1 MPMGK
6 LEVTPELYLKD
17 GSPNL
22 KALMKYD
29 DDTFIELAYQLIL
42 HRAPDTEGKQYYL
55 GRLRS
60 GISKS
65 RVLGQLLSSK
75 ELNKQPVAAD
85 SLIKVSLERY
95 SNLIEFLQK
104 LPDPSQVNAYLHK
117 LRGNVLEVK
126 ARGQR
131 LVGENALVRA
141 IAIKPEQTWIGRQVA
156 TVVAHTP
163 LGARRVASSTQ
174 VQAGVLLSPAG
185 DQATIEE
192 LTKSIQNLTRILNV
206 LIEKQYGNDPEILLI
221 KAQLSQVE
229 SSSHSDAAA
238 HSHQDDSRK
247 QDSEEHALLKRLSPT
262 ALTIFKKL
270 NDH

>member
-1 MPMGK
+1 MGK

-29 DDTFIELAYQLIL
+29 DDTFVELAYQLIL

-65 RVLGQLLSSK
+65 RVLSQLLSSN

-85 SLIKVSLERY
+85 SLIKVSLEKY
-95 SNLIEFLQK
+95 SNMIEFLQK

-117 LRGNVLEVK
+117 LRGSVLDVK
-126 ARGQR
+126 TRSQR
-131 LVGENALVRA
+131 MITQNALVRA
-141 IAIKPEQTWIGRQVA
+141 FAIKPEQTWIGRQVA
-156 TVVAHTP
+156 TVVSHTP
-163 LGARRVASSTQ
+163 LGARRVATT
-174 VQAGVLLSPAG
+174 VQAGVLLSPTG

-192 LTKSIQNLTRILNV
+192 LTKSIQHLTRILNV

-221 KAQLSQVE
+221 KAQMSQAE
-229 SSSHSDAAA
+229 SASHGDVAE
-238 HSHQDDSRK
+238 HSNKDESPK
-247 QDSEEHALLKRLSPT
+247 KETEEHALLKRLSPR
-262 ALTIFKKL
+262 ALTIFKSL